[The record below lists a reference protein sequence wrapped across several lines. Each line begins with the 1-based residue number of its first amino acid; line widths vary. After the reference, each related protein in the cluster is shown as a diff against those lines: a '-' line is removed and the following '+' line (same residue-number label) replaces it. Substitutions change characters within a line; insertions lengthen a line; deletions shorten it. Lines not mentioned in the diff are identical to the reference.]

1 MVPFVSPKKGELIIM
16 DNERSI
22 AGVYIRVSTEDQ
34 AREGFSLGEQEEKLL
49 QLCKFK
55 GYEVFKIYKDAG
67 ISAKDME
74 HRPAFQ
80 EMLSDMK
87 KGKINY
93 IVAYKLD
100 RVTRSVRDLEE
111 LISLL
116 EQYNCYLVCDRDDV
130 NTSSANGKFFVR
142 MLTVLSQLEIE
153 IVSERTKFGLNGAIK
168 SSHLPGIVPLGYK
181 KDENKKTIIDETTKP
196 IIERIFKMYLE
207 GKSFQQIS
215 NIFNEEKVLHPK
227 PWKDTTIQKII
238 DNKIYM
244 GDYEQYKRI
253 AKKEKKEPI
262 IYMNV
267 VEPIISRAMWEE
279 CQHQKE
285 KNQRTYTRD
294 RVYMFFQKIKCPTCD
309 RIMKC
314 KGSGGK
320 KKKYMYYTCEKC
332 RLNYREDKIEE
343 LLSNF
348 IYDLVEYDMAV
359 KKYYLPILADNKP
372 TKTDDIDKE
381 INQLEKQKERIKK
394 AYMSGIVEME
404 DFSEDYKLIED
415 KLEILAQKKNE
426 ILDLDNISFSPQQL
440 MADRDIERETMIRLD
455 TLNSVV
461 KTNWESKSKEEK
473 QEFISKLVESII
485 ITKNTKNEL
494 HIEKINFRKSFMD
507 MLIKLVEK
515 GVFDVLVPC
524 EINGKDDVILG
535 TGNINNS
542 QVQEYLDRLNEY
554 YETNFYQIY
563 EKVDEETGNIIG
575 EFTPKNNEKIIRIL
589 PISPTESTTKSPIT
603 KNDINPKYGIVTYNP
618 TKPKKKTV
626 NGVDTY
632 AT

>member
-1 MVPFVSPKKGELIIM
+1 M

-22 AGVYIRVSTEDQ
+22 AAVYIRVSTEDQ
-34 AREGFSLGEQEEKLL
+34 AREGFSLGEQKEKLL
-49 QLCKFK
+49 QLCSFK
-55 GYEVFKIYKDAG
+55 GYEVFKVYEDAG

-111 LISLL
+111 LISVL
-116 EQYNCYLVCDRDDV
+116 EQYNCFLVCDRDDV
-130 NTSSANGKFFVR
+130 NTSTANGRFFVR

-168 SSHLPGIVPLGYK
+168 SGHLPGVLPLGYK
-181 KDENKKTIIDETTKP
+181 KDSNKKTIIDETTKP
-196 IIERIFKMYLE
+196 VIERIFKMYLE

-215 NIFNEEKVLHPK
+215 NIFNEEELLNPK
-227 PWKDTTIQKII
+227 KWKDTTIQKII

-244 GDYEQYKRI
+244 GDYEQFKRI
-253 AKKEKKEPI
+253 AKNKQIEPVV
-262 IYMNV
+262 YMNV

-294 RVYMFFQKIKCPTCD
+294 RVYLFFQKIQCPTCG

-320 KKKYMYYTCEKC
+320 KKKYMYYNCEKC
-332 RLNYREDKIEE
+332 HLNFREDKIEE

-359 KKYYLPILADNKP
+359 KKYFLPILADHKP
-372 TKTDDIDKE
+372 TKTDDLDKE
-381 INQLEKQKERIKK
+381 IKQLERQKERIKK
-394 AYMSGIVEME
+394 AYMSGIVEMD

-415 KLEILAQKKNE
+415 KLEILKQKKNE
-426 ILDLDNISFSPQQL
+426 ILDLDNITFSPQQL

-455 TLNSVV
+455 TLNSIV
-461 KTNWESKSKEEK
+461 KTTWKNKSKEEK
-473 QEFISKLVESII
+473 QELISKLVESII
-485 ITKNTKNEL
+485 ITKDSKNEL

-507 MLIKLVEK
+507 MLIKLVDK
-515 GVFDVLVPC
+515 GVLDVLVPV
-524 EINGKDDVILG
+524 EISGKEDVILG
-535 TGNINNS
+535 TGNISNK

-563 EKVDEETGNIIG
+563 EKVDKETGDIIG
-575 EFTPKNNEKIIRIL
+575 EFTPKEDEKIIRIL
-589 PISPTESTTKSPIT
+589 PISTQESTTKSPIT
-603 KNDINPKYGIVTYNP
+603 KEETDTKYGIVTYNP
-618 TKPKKKTV
+618 TKPKARV
-626 NGVDTY
+626 LNGECDY
-632 AT
+632 ATS